1 MQIALEL
8 ATVKDVDTLVAFER
22 KVADPK
28 ISGQPLDFQGAL
40 EEINKNTFYL
50 IKMGEMLLGTAAY
63 SLRPDKSIYVS
74 NLAVDPT
81 YRRRGIARAAM
92 LLILEKCK
100 GSHRVDLV
108 THPQNK
114 NALRL
119 YRSLWFQGGIASGEL
134 FWRWRTTPCARID
147 ACAFVVQ
154 SVRPP
159 FAVRLSFPGG
169 VG

>member
-1 MQIALEL
+1 MLETRNETLMQLELEL

-28 ISGQPLDFQGAL
+28 IHGEPLDFEGAL
-40 EEINKNTFYL
+40 EEINKNTLYL

-100 GSHRVDLV
+100 GSHRIDLV
-108 THPQNK
+108 THPENK

-119 YRSLWFQGGIASGEL
+119 YRSLGFKVESRQENYFGDGEPRL
-134 FWRWRTTPCARID
+134 VLALT
-147 ACAFVVQ
+147 
-154 SVRPP
+154 RP
-159 FAVRLSFPGG
+159 LL
-169 VG
+169 